1 VPTSSLTSAITERLS
16 LGASSAAELMQA
28 LRVSQTT
35 ASRALRELER
45 HQRVLR
51 MGSTRGARYALRRS
65 VAAIGSQWPIYRV
78 DEEGTPRELG
88 ALNAIHRDSYYVT
101 ADPERIRG
109 VFQAIPYYFEDAR
122 PAGFLGRAVP
132 AAYPELGL
140 PPRVVDWTDE
150 HFLTYLTQRG
160 PDTSGNLIVGVEAL
174 NRYLAA
180 VQAPAVVSRRDR
192 VTAYPRL
199 ATAAMAGALPGSSA
213 QGEHPKFTACL
224 AEGDR
229 RTHVIVK
236 FSPPRSTPTG
246 QRWADL
252 LTAEYLAHRVLDEY
266 GIAAC
271 RSSLLDHDDRVF
283 LECERFDRIGAHGRR
298 GVVSLFA
305 LDTARYGHLDSWTA
319 SAERL
324 AVDSLLSA
332 EDVERIRFLD
342 AFGALIANTDRHL
355 GNVTLFDRHEGS
367 LELAPVYDML
377 PMLFAPQDDQ
387 LVARQFEP
395 VPARAAWLSVWTRAR
410 ALAESYLDRLAQES
424 RMSADFQQLCAQ
436 SLAVLRAMPPR
447 GAPLAAT

>member
-1 VPTSSLTSAITERLS
+1 
-16 LGASSAAELMQA
+16 MQA

-101 ADPERIRG
+101 AGPERIRG

-122 PAGFLGRAVP
+122 PEGFLGRAVP
-132 AAYPELGL
+132 AACPELGL

-160 PDTSGNLIVGVEAL
+160 ADTSGNLIVGVEAL

-180 VQAPAVVSRRDR
+180 VQASAVVSRRDR

-342 AFGALIANTDRHL
+342 TFGALIANTDRHL

>member
-180 VQAPAVVSRRDR
+180 VQASAVVSRRDR

-199 ATAAMAGALPGSSA
+199 ATAAMAGALPGSLA

-342 AFGALIANTDRHL
+342 TFGALIANTDRHL